1 MKEPIWVLD
10 EVALAIHSMLLAEH
24 GGGNGVRDSSMLDSA
39 LARPRQKKNYEP
51 KSSIF
56 ELAAAY
62 SLGIAKNHP
71 FVDGNKRTAF
81 TIGTLFLEMNGYIL
95 NAPEVDVVITFE
107 SLAAGE
113 VSESELAEWFK
124 ENCKKA

>member
-10 EVALAIHSMLLAEH
+10 EVVLAIHSMLLAEH
-24 GGGNGVRDSSMLDSA
+24 GGGNGVRDSSMLGSA
-39 LARPRQKKNYEP
+39 LARAKQKLNYEP

-56 ELAAAY
+56 ELAVAY

-95 NAPEVDVVITFE
+95 IASEVDAAITFE
-107 SLAAGE
+107 NLAAGE
-113 VSESELAEWFK
+113 VTEKELAEWFQK
-124 ENCKKA
+124 NSKKA